1 MADAG
6 RTPLLRKLR
15 QRLLRRGG
23 FRDLRAGLRGKPFR
37 IKRVISRRKPQIEP
51 LRGKRTARLRRARK
65 QRRLQRD
72 QAEVHP
78 ALHAEQQRRFSGK
91 RNVVRTRRKNPVPA
105 QLLRGT
111 GVIAFAVQNGAE
123 AIRRLAAGFGGKR
136 CEAPALRRAENRPR
150 LRRVAALHDRRG
162 QRKELPLLHPRRAKL
177 RSGGFAG
184 QKPFGAD
191 ERCIGHAERFSCLH
205 GRSRDGHPGYGAA
218 GRQKRDHA
226 ERAERRCGQHTQ
238 RPRKHSADPCA
249 KRGPDCRR
257 AGCGGEACPSPDRLR
272 RPLRLNAGKL

>member
-1 MADAG
+1 MMKRISVEKRQAVQRSSSMVRRACQQKRADRAESLQAAAHPDGSAADGNGLRRVRQRLHGQNRRLRLQKRARFAVADAG

-15 QRLLRRGG
+15 QRLLRRGV

-78 ALHAEQQRRFSGK
+78 ALHAEQQCRFSGK

-150 LRRVAALHDRRG
+150 LRCRLIPH
-162 QRKELPLLHPRRAKL
+162 
-177 RSGGFAG
+177 
-184 QKPFGAD
+184 FG
-191 ERCIGHAERFSCLH
+191 ILS
-205 GRSRDGHPGYGAA
+205 S
-218 GRQKRDHA
+218 
-226 ERAERRCGQHTQ
+226 
-238 RPRKHSADPCA
+238 
-249 KRGPDCRR
+249 
-257 AGCGGEACPSPDRLR
+257 
-272 RPLRLNAGKL
+272 N